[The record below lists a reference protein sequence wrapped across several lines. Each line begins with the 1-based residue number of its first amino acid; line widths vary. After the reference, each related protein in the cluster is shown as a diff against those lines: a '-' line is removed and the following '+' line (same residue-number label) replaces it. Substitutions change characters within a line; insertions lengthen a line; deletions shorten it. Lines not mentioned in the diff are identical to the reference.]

1 VVSLSMMKKNRK
13 FQKEQLAAEGY
24 TEIEEIFAD

>member
-1 VVSLSMMKKNRK
+1 MMKKNRK

-24 TEIEEIFAD
+24 GEIREFFVNELL